1 MIHVVGN
8 AGIDTVF
15 RVERFPLPGETIV
28 ARDMAEDIGGKGA
41 NQAVV
46 ARRAGA
52 KVSLIAAIGADDAG
66 DHIRA
71 ILAGE
76 GVLTDGLTIWPGPT
90 DRCSIYVD
98 DAGENTIVSAISA
111 ARAFDP
117 VAAGKLGAVA
127 PSDVVLCQGNLAVP
141 ALVACLRVARA
152 RGAMTVLNPSPL
164 FPVDGF
170 DWHLVDIAVLNEV
183 EARSLAESDDSRAGA
198 RRLLVSGVRD
208 VVLTMGRLGAAMVGS
223 ESLEVRAPNVNAVDT
238 TGAGDV
244 FCGVLTA
251 ARARGELWPVA
262 MAAAVEAA
270 TIAVSRRGVFGSF
283 PSAAEIAALLSTT
296 RPVIP
301 AQAGTQ

>member
-46 ARRAGA
+46 ARRVGA
-52 KVSLIAAIGADDAG
+52 EVSLIAAIGADDAG

-71 ILAGE
+71 ILAAE
-76 GVLTDGLTIWPGPT
+76 GVLTDRLTIWPGPT

-98 DAGENTIVSAISA
+98 DSGENTIVSAISA
-111 ARAFDP
+111 ALAFDP
-117 VAAGKLGAVA
+117 VAAGKLGDIAA
-127 PSDVVLCQGNLAVP
+127 NDVVLCQGNLSVP
-141 ALVACLRVARA
+141 ALVACLRAARA

-164 FPVDGF
+164 FPSEGF
-170 DWHLVDIAVLNEV
+170 DWSLVDVAVLNEV
-183 EARSLAESDDSRAGA
+183 EARSLAGSDDSRGGA
-198 RRLLVSGVRD
+198 RGLVASGVRD
-208 VVLTMGRLGAAMVGS
+208 VVLTLGGEGAAMVGS
-223 ESLEVRAPNVNAVDT
+223 ETLEMPAPTVAVVDT

-251 ARARGELWPVA
+251 LRAGGAAWPVVLGVA
-262 MAAAVEAA
+262 VQAAAITV
-270 TIAVSRRGVFGSF
+270 TRRGVFSSF
-283 PSAAEIAALLSTT
+283 PSAAEIAALLPATDQSSP
-296 RPVIP
+296 RPP
-301 AQAGTQ
+301 G

>member
-1 MIHVVGN
+1 MIYVVGN

-28 ARDMAEDIGGKGA
+28 ARDMAEDIGGKGV

-52 KVSLIAAIGADDAG
+52 EVSLIAAIGADDAG

-71 ILAGE
+71 ILAAE
-76 GVLTDGLTIWPGPT
+76 AVLTDGLSIWPGPT

-117 VAAGKLGAVA
+117 VAAGKLGDIA
-127 PSDVVLCQGNLAVP
+127 PGDPLLCQGNLAVP
-141 ALVACLRVARA
+141 ALADCLRAARA
-152 RGAMTVLNPSPL
+152 RGATTVLNPSPL
-164 FPVDGF
+164 FPANGF
-170 DWHLVDIAVLNEV
+170 DWHLVDVAVLNEV
-183 EARSLAESDDSRAGA
+183 EARSLSGSDDGHAGVE
-198 RRLLVSGVRD
+198 RLLASGVRD
-208 VVLTMGRLGAAMVGS
+208 VVLTMGRHGAALFGS
-223 ESLEVRAPNVNAVDT
+223 ETLEVPAPNVDAIDT

-251 ARARGELWPVA
+251 ARGRGALWPVA

-270 TIAVSRRGVFGSF
+270 AIAVSRRGAFGSF
-283 PSAAEIAALLSTT
+283 PTRPEIAA
-296 RPVIP
+296 IF
-301 AQAGTQ
+301 AGPGVP